1 MANSTNAYQP
11 TFYAQEALL
20 HLEQA
25 LGMASRV
32 HRGYDEER
40 RSANF
45 GQTISIRKPSSF
57 VTQEGGTGT
66 TPGLYTETVDITLNN
81 WREVKFAV
89 TDKELAYGGQKLVD
103 DHIAPAAYALAN
115 YVDQQLT
122 ALYTCVPWGYD
133 CAGTP
138 TESDILGSRKLLR
151 DNAGALVDMGNV
163 HFAIDSVLEAAFLGR
178 DVFHSAAVAG
188 REQGTEALLHGSLG
202 ERFGVEHFVNQNLPT
217 HTSGTLVSAGTDTA
231 GALAADAAKGATSV
245 SLEDFSESET
255 LAAGDSFV
263 IEGHTQR
270 YVVTGSVTLS
280 SGSASDVSISPPLAQ
295 DYASGAVVTFSDGSG
310 SSVHADSY
318 YANLMFHRNAFALA
332 FAPLPEIGDGA
343 GANMSVVTH
352 PQSGISVRSRLAYDD
367 ATAAVN
373 VTLDVLFGVACLD
386 GNLAVVLRRDK

>member
-40 RSANF
+40 RSASF

-57 VTQEGGTGT
+57 ETQEGGTGT
-66 TPGLYTETVDITLNN
+66 TPGLSTESIDITLSN

-89 TDKELAYGGQKLVD
+89 TDRELAYGGQKLVD

-115 YVDQQLT
+115 YVDRQLT
-122 ALYTCVPWGYD
+122 SLYRYVPWCYD
-133 CAGTP
+133 CASTP
-138 TESDILGSRKLLR
+138 TESDILGTRKLLR

-163 HFAIDSVLEAAFLGR
+163 HFAIDSVMEAALLGR
-178 DVFHSAAVAG
+178 DVFHSAAVTG

-217 HTSGTLVSAGTDTA
+217 HSSGTLVSSGTDTA
-231 GALAADAAKGATSV
+231 GTLSADAAKGATSI
-245 SLEDFSESET
+245 SLADFSESET

-263 IEGHTQR
+263 IEGNTQR
-270 YVVTGSVTLS
+270 YVVTSSVTLS
-280 SGSASDVSISPPLAQ
+280 SGAASDVPVSPPLVQ
-295 DYASGAVVTFSDGSG
+295 DYDADAVVTFDNGSS
-310 SSVHADSY
+310 SSVHADSF

-352 PQSGISVRSRLAYDD
+352 PQTGISVRSRLAYDD
-367 ATAAVN
+367 ASAAVN

-386 GNLAVVLRRDK
+386 GNLAVVLRRDN